1 MKKTILVLSLFLSLN
16 LFSQTTEPLP
26 ISQSSD
32 SVKVVAI
39 SKELNDY
46 FSSMSSWTPEEIEY
60 FKNNFVY
67 TRGNFTVPKRP
78 TELPKKNN

>member
-1 MKKTILVLSLFLSLN
+1 MKKTILALSLFLSLN
-16 LFSQTTEPLP
+16 VFSQTTETSLT
-26 ISQSSD
+26 SQSSD
-32 SVKVVAI
+32 SIKVVAI

-60 FKNNFVY
+60 FKNNFVH